1 MTRSSRSDRQRRDE
15 TCRWR
20 DNNLMQIFHALA
32 PKDMAFGVFKELLS
46 TKFNEL
52 VPIGTR
58 VRYWP
63 LAKDDRFVETR
74 TRSEAWKIRDHVSV
88 MVEGT
93 SGGVSV
99 EHLQVIVV
107 DDPEDPRQPSP
118 PEAT

>member
-1 MTRSSRSDRQRRDE
+1 MRERATSRSDRQRYHD
-15 TCRWR
+15 TLRWR

-32 PKDMAFGVFKELLS
+32 PKDMSFLAFKEALS

-58 VRYWP
+58 VRYYP
-63 LAKDDRFVETR
+63 TAKDERFTETR
-74 TRSEAWKIRDHVSV
+74 TRSEAWRIGDHVSV

-99 EHLQVIVV
+99 EHLQVIL
-107 DDPEDPRQPSP
+107 DS
-118 PEAT
+118 EAT